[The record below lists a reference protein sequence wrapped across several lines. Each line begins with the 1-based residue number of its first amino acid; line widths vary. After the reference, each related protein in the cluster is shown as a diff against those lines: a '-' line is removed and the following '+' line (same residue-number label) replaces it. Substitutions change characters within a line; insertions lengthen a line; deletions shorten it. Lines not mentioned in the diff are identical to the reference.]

1 MRDSDL
7 PPNARLHIAQLSET
21 ANKENLRARFE
32 KYGTIYEIYVNTNKG
47 FGFIQYAS
55 AAEAAK
61 AIAAENT
68 SFFEGKHI
76 GVRLAQKDRFGNTI
90 NTDDRGRPAAS
101 RGQDP
106 FLDRDRDRERD
117 RDLDRYR
124 ERDLPLRDLPL
135 RGRERSPH
143 RDRYDD
149 RYYDKFERGR
159 DLYER
164 DREDARRRDQFFE
177 DRLPPVRDRYDDLYP
192 PEDDYRREAVFR
204 DRERDRDRDRE
215 RDRRDPLER
224 GRSRDILDRDILD
237 RDILDRDIRE
247 RDVRERDIL
256 ERDSL
261 PRDSRDA
268 YDRRAP
274 RHPEPALIDPLPP
287 VSAPPPLPSAEKPID
302 CEILL
307 MGKHLRDYADLVERR
322 VKALSLNTGLLL
334 IANESSLTQALEDV
348 TRRKVLYAIILTSQ
362 NEVHRSV
369 TLNILHG
376 SPQEHRNMPLEDA
389 LALVDRNFS
398 TYLQDRA
405 VPVKSSSS
413 SAPAAPMAPLPGEP
427 PLPKSQPPL
436 PPTPQPPAPPAA
448 PTALAIPAVELTIP
462 QLINLLA
469 DRKQLTLSEMDRVI
483 SHLQAVRR
491 KMAIEQGLNPDPPA
505 VASSAPA
512 PTITK
517 SVQQPIVTPAV
528 APAPAKPVDPK
539 QAELQAKILSIFN
552 PSGSSSTAAA
562 TSAANRTTM
571 ATAPQPVSRP
581 SMAASFLHGGS
592 LSSVN
597 ASQAAKAAPTS
608 KSAGDINFDSPVVQ
622 KVLDKL
628 ILSGPTMLK
637 KLATSANGTASIST
651 FSRTQA
657 SNSKGIK
664 DPKSQSR
671 VTPKAGLSRQDSD
684 AQLRAAQQAALKT
697 LQQQENATMTVQSN
711 MTRQIPPTPAA
722 VMQNQYPPGM
732 VQYPQ
737 PAQYQQQQAVYQQQ
751 QQAAY
756 QQQQQQPMVQY
767 PQQQYQQP
775 NMQQQQP
782 LATSPTP
789 LLPDPIDKK
798 GRGWPRGWNPPGVQS
813 TGGQQTG
820 HQQGFQSSA
829 QPNLQQNPHMN
840 QNSRASY
847 QQQQQNR
854 GYLGNRSQPK
864 PPGI

>member
-215 RDRRDPLER
+215 RDRERDRRDPLER

-376 SPQEHRNMPLEDA
+376 SPQ
-389 LALVDRNFS
+389 
-398 TYLQDRA
+398 
-405 VPVKSSSS
+405 
-413 SAPAAPMAPLPGEP
+413 
-427 PLPKSQPPL
+427 
-436 PPTPQPPAPPAA
+436 
-448 PTALAIPAVELTIP
+448 
-462 QLINLLA
+462 
-469 DRKQLTLSEMDRVI
+469 
-483 SHLQAVRR
+483 
-491 KMAIEQGLNPDPPA
+491 
-505 VASSAPA
+505 
-512 PTITK
+512 
-517 SVQQPIVTPAV
+517 VTPAV